1 MAIYFIFHGDPKN
14 GLRHVEPNST
24 TKLDW
29 KARFGIC
36 LGIARGLKYLHEEK
50 RFKIV
55 HGNIKPSNILLDNS
69 LTAKLSDFGLATLCD
84 EEDPFMAIKAKGS
97 R

>member
-1 MAIYFIFHGDPKN
+1 VRASNCIFKSWF
-14 GLRHVEPNST
+14 VEPNST

-29 KARFGIC
+29 RARFDIC

-55 HGNIKPSNILLDNS
+55 HGNIKPSNIMLDNS